1 MKVII
6 LDCETTGL
14 VEPMPVEIAYFPVG
28 ENPDFHRTHLTDG
41 WLEDITNIFNENF
54 EYFLQRFK
62 PTKPIDLGA
71 SKVNGIYMKDLLN
84 KPCITT
90 FKFPSETEYMIGHNI
105 AFDHRAL
112 GKPDVKLICTKELA
126 QLVITGQ
133 KNNKL
138 TTLVEHLYPEHS
150 EELLKTAH
158 TALQDCK
165 LTYLVLLKCL
175 EKLPQIETWEQ
186 LSNLCSQ
193 GKKSYEELDKVKPK
207 IAITVM
213 PFGKHKGELLVD
225 VPRSY
230 LQWMINNMDNIQ
242 PDLREAIDK
251 LV

>member
-1 MKVII
+1 MVNKVII

-14 VEPMPVEIAYFPVG
+14 VEPMPVEIAYFKVDDCTLNKESRISDNFALECLSNVG
-28 ENPDFHRTHLTDG
+28 
-41 WLEDITNIFNENF
+41 
-54 EYFLQRFK
+54 YFLQRFK
-62 PTKPIDLGA
+62 PTKPIDPGA
-71 SKVNGIYMKDLLN
+71 SKVNGIYMKDLID

-105 AFDHRAL
+105 GFDHRAL

-138 TTLVEHLYPEHS
+138 VTLIEHLYPEYS

-175 EKLPQIETWEQ
+175 EQLPQIETWEQ
-186 LSNLCSQ
+186 LSKLCSQ
-193 GKKSYEELDKVKPK
+193 GKKSYKELDKVKPK
-207 IAITVM
+207 VTVTVM
-213 PFGKHKGELLVD
+213 PFGTHKGKLLTEI
-225 VPRSY
+225 PKSY
-230 LQWMINNMDNIQ
+230 LQWMLNNMDNIQ
-242 PDLREAIDK
+242 PDLREAIVK
-251 LV
+251 LI